1 MDVRQIQEDLVAWI
15 RSQGLAYVR
24 VEDAPQTGAGFPNV
38 ILAGPH
44 VITQVGQ
51 DWVQNA
57 DTAEGES
64 TPTVV
69 GNRELHFS
77 VRVIDRS
84 HSMALSYLEKLRASL
99 KKPSVLTALAEANI
113 AVVKL
118 GPTSRTTPVNTDG
131 RVESVASA
139 DLRIATTIAE
149 VDSATGTIDTVAVS
163 STIEDSAGNVLPA
176 PPNLVDEIIG

>member
-57 DTAEGES
+57 DTAVGGIHPYRRRES
-64 TPTVV
+64 
-69 GNRELHFS
+69 G
-77 VRVIDRS
+77 
-84 HSMALSYLEKLRASL
+84 SYTS
-99 KKPSVLTALAEANI
+99 PSA
-113 AVVKL
+113 
-118 GPTSRTTPVNTDG
+118 
-131 RVESVASA
+131 
-139 DLRIATTIAE
+139 
-149 VDSATGTIDTVAVS
+149 
-163 STIEDSAGNVLPA
+163 
-176 PPNLVDEIIG
+176 

>member
-64 TPTVV
+64 TLPSSGT
-69 GNRELHFS
+69 G
-77 VRVIDRS
+77 
-84 HSMALSYLEKLRASL
+84 SY
-99 KKPSVLTALAEANI
+99 
-113 AVVKL
+113 
-118 GPTSRTTPVNTDG
+118 TSPFG
-131 RVESVASA
+131 
-139 DLRIATTIAE
+139 
-149 VDSATGTIDTVAVS
+149 
-163 STIEDSAGNVLPA
+163 
-176 PPNLVDEIIG
+176 